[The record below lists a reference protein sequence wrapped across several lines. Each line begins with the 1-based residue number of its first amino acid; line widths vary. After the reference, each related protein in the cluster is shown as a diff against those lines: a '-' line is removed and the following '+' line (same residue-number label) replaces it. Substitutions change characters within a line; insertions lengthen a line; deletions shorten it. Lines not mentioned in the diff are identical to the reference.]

1 MLYPIKR
8 YIKFYAAL
16 CCILSS
22 FSLYAQQ
29 PISLN
34 DSFEKLLQE
43 LDLRLTHTDQYKK
56 KHLDK
61 IQETKILQANARTP
75 QEKIL
80 QTRILVEHFLFYQSD
95 SCLHYADLAIKLSKE
110 QNDKSTENQMICRK
124 AIAYA
129 LSGLPWE
136 GEILLDSL
144 LKTPLDRYSMNE
156 VYKSKIDILE
166 QFQNQDLPNDLVTR
180 NYIQMETLEDS
191 VSKYD
196 HEPNSRLLRLK
207 YRNNSEQEIIDR
219 LKVSLSQSDN
229 NTEKAAYAM
238 IIAGKCQQ
246 QNKLEERNRF
256 WAMAAIYD
264 VEVHKM
270 TSSALVRLATLMMDR
285 GDWKRATRYAQEAS
299 KRAIFYR
306 ARSQSYELSPILEKC
321 LAHEKAIRKRNLV
334 IFSSLVGVLAVLA
347 GGLWMG
353 MKKNKKQKQNLKEAL
368 EQEKQ
373 MYQNAVMKGNQQE
386 ESMKSL
392 SEGLMHFLS
401 ISIDSIYEL
410 GAMRH
415 TVMNKIRSKEIEQLA
430 ALFKGDTNL
439 ARNQK
444 NLLHR
449 FDIAFTRLY
458 PNFQKQVN
466 ALLKEEC
473 KIETPDNE
481 LLNNELRLLALLKLG
496 ISDSSR
502 IATILDIS
510 VNTVYFYRN
519 RLKNKAVDRD
529 AFEEQVLQISL

>member
-1 MLYPIKR
+1 M
-8 YIKFYAAL
+8 KFYAILYCVL
-16 CCILSS
+16 CNCP
-22 FSLYAQQ
+22 LYGLQ
-29 PISLN
+29 PVNMN
-34 DSFEKLLQE
+34 DSFEKLLKE
-43 LDLRLTHTDQYKK
+43 LDLRLSRTDQYKK
-56 KHLDK
+56 QHLDQ
-61 IQETKILQANARTP
+61 IQKTKALQTNAQTP
-75 QEKIL
+75 QDKLL
-80 QTRILVEHFLFYQSD
+80 QTRILVEQFLFYQSD
-95 SCLHYADLAIKLSKE
+95 SSLHYTDQAIQLAREAK
-110 QNDKSTENQMICRK
+110 DKTAENQMFCRK
-124 AIAYA
+124 AIVYA

-144 LKTPLDRYSMNE
+144 LQTPLDRSSKNE
-156 VYKSKIDILE
+156 VFKAEIDILE

-180 NYIQMETLEDS
+180 NYMRMEILEDS

-196 HEPNSRLLRLK
+196 PEPHSRLLRLK
-207 YRNNSEQEIIDR
+207 YRNNSEQEMIDR
-219 LKVSLSQSDN
+219 LKTTLSQSDN

-246 QNKLEERNRF
+246 QNELKERNRY
-256 WAMAAIYD
+256 WAIAAIYD
-264 VEVHKM
+264 VEAHKM
-270 TSSALVRLATLMMDR
+270 ISSALVRLATLMMEQ
-285 GDWKRATRYAQEAS
+285 GDWERATRYAQEAS

-306 ARSQSYELSPILEKC
+306 ARSQNYELSPILEKC
-321 LAHEKAIRKRNLV
+321 LAHEKSVRKRNFT
-334 IFSSLVGVLAVLA
+334 IFTSLVGVLAVLA
-347 GGLWMG
+347 GGFWIG
-353 MKKNKKQKQNLKEAL
+353 MKKNKKQKLLLQKAL

-373 MYQNAVMKGNQQE
+373 MHQTAVIKGNQQE

-444 NLLHR
+444 NLLRR

-458 PNFQKQVN
+458 PDFQKQVN
-466 ALLKEEC
+466 ALLKEDC

-496 ISDSSR
+496 ISDSGR

-519 RLKNKAVDRD
+519 RLKNKAMDRD

>member
-1 MLYPIKR
+1 MKP
-8 YIKFYAAL
+8 YIKFYVTL
-16 CCILSS
+16 FCILCNT
-22 FSLYAQQ
+22 SLYGQH
-29 PISLN
+29 PIGLN
-34 DSFEKLLQE
+34 DSFEKLLKE
-43 LDLRLTHTDQYKK
+43 LDLRLSQTDQYEM
-56 KHLDK
+56 KHLEDIQRTRMQQTIATKPQDK
-61 IQETKILQANARTP
+61 L
-75 QEKIL
+75 L
-80 QTRILVEHFLFYQSD
+80 QTRILVEQFLFYQSD
-95 SCLHYADLAIKLSKE
+95 SSLHYTDQAIHLARE
-110 QNDKSTENQMICRK
+110 AQDKTAENQMICRK
-124 AIAYA
+124 AIIYA

-136 GEILLDSL
+136 GEVLLDSL
-144 LKTPLDRYSMNE
+144 LKTPLDRSSKNE
-156 VYKSKIDILE
+156 VYKAKIDILE

-180 NYIQMETLEDS
+180 NYIRMETLEDS

-196 HEPNSRLLRLK
+196 PEPHSRLLRLK
-207 YRNNSEQEIIDR
+207 YRNNSEQEMIDR
-219 LKVSLSQSDN
+219 LKKTLSESNN

-246 QNKLEERNRF
+246 QNELKERNRF

-264 VEVHKM
+264 VEAHKM
-270 TSSALVRLATLMMDR
+270 TSSALIRLSALMMEL
-285 GDWKRATRYAQEAS
+285 GDWERATRYAQEAS

-306 ARSQSYELSPILEKC
+306 ARSQNYEVAPILEKC
-321 LAHEKAIRKRNLV
+321 LAHEKAVRKRNLI
-334 IFSSLVGVLAVLA
+334 IFSSLIGALAVLA
-347 GGLWMG
+347 SGLWMG
-353 MKKNKKQKQNLKEAL
+353 MKKNEKQKKNLQKEL
-368 EQEKQ
+368 EQERQMHQSAEIRGKQ
-373 MYQNAVMKGNQQE
+373 LE
-386 ESMKSL
+386 DSMKSL

-444 NLLHR
+444 NLLRR

-458 PNFQKQVN
+458 PDFQKQVN
-466 ALLKEEC
+466 ALLKEDC

-529 AFEEQVLQISL
+529 AFEEQVLRISL